1 MSDGGGFPG
10 TLDLSGA
17 DTRGSAMPSGT
28 YDATVFEVTAVEID
42 KPDGKLPLGTPGINV
57 QFKVDGGEY
66 DNRRAFSRFY
76 FPAENS
82 DYDADKRKKLL
93 GMFARFLMAI
103 GYEESE
109 VMGGGF
115 ELNPEDMVSRECRI
129 TVGYDAEY
137 ESNPV
142 KSIKPRQAV
151 TAGEGGLL

>member
-1 MSDGGGFPG
+1 MSAEGFPG
-10 TLDLSGA
+10 TLDLSQA

-28 YDATVFEVTAVEID
+28 YDAVVFEVTAVEID
-42 KPDGKLPLGTPGINV
+42 KEGGKLPLGTPGINV

-66 DNRRAFSRFY
+66 DNRRAFSRYY

-93 GMFARFLMAI
+93 GMFARYLMAI
-103 GYEESE
+103 GYSEED
-109 VMGGGF
+109 VMSGNF
-115 ELNPEDMVSRECRI
+115 DINPEDMVGRECRI

-142 KSIKPRQAV
+142 KSVKPREAA
-151 TAGEGGLL
+151 TAGSGGLL